1 MSIKLTEKF
10 KWAISLKED
19 EIKEIWNT
27 GILTVDANV
36 LLDLYRY
43 HQKTRE
49 SIIYGLR
56 MFKERIWISH
66 QASTE
71 FFRNRTKVIYGVEK
85 DFERIQDEI
94 KSKLYSEFEKV
105 LQSNSITKRYLPNE
119 LKDKFQENLG
129 ENISD
134 FVKELKKQNKKDFD
148 LLNDPILKE
157 IDDLFGDNIGEDF
170 EEKEKPEMLKEAEK
184 RIKEKIPPG
193 YKDDDKD
200 GNRRYGDFFLWKQI
214 LKYGKQVGKPIIFI
228 TSEQKSD
235 WWEEISGQT
244 TGLLPSLKKEAWD
257 EMGHPLVAYQTE
269 RFLDYSKQKLS
280 SEPSRNNKDKIKKLE
295 DAIKEVESYIKEINL
310 HNKISV
316 VNNKRQTTNL
326 SFDEYQTG
334 TIGCTIKRPINRFTI
349 SGKLEPEM
357 TISPQV
363 NAKLIQHPEMDIDY
377 TIIAKTGTT
386 YDFNIHIKASNN
398 EDTLP
403 VGDYVFEFEAY
414 VDDL

>member
-326 SFDEYQTG
+326 
-334 TIGCTIKRPINRFTI
+334 
-349 SGKLEPEM
+349 
-357 TISPQV
+357 
-363 NAKLIQHPEMDIDY
+363 
-377 TIIAKTGTT
+377 
-386 YDFNIHIKASNN
+386 
-398 EDTLP
+398 
-403 VGDYVFEFEAY
+403 
-414 VDDL
+414 